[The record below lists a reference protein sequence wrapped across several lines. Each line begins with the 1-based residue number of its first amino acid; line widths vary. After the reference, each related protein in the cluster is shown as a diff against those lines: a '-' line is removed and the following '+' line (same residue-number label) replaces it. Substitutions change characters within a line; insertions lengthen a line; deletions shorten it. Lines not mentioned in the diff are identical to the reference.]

1 MICFKQTGEQ
11 FSDIY
16 AAREAVL
23 SFAKQVGTKT
33 REKAELILGADN
45 YVLEKPLVFDAAA
58 EPSLANIE
66 LSFVC
71 EDGKAN
77 FTSRR
82 ILDKGGFKKTGKYY
96 AYHFEQDE
104 NGEFPRIRDFYVNGR
119 RIPMC
124 RSASFIHAF
133 PFAEGKERLC
143 EENLEGMYIPE
154 ETLKALPVVDFGA
167 MELMIYVEWEFDV
180 LHVEKTDMSRVKYD
194 ENGKKHILLR
204 MKDDEFRAYI
214 NGMNRCLQPKNREF
228 FFRNHPTFL
237 TEDTFCYDHH
247 TGTLCYYPK
256 GELAGECSVP
266 QSDKLFYFGGMDGVS
281 FENVA
286 FTGISEAY
294 VGDHGFLSHQANIE
308 KRENKKL
315 EVAAI
320 FARDIRRFSVRDCK
334 FHNMNTN
341 GILMVGNTS
350 RIHIRDCHFE
360 NIGMSAISV
369 GNPVCVGA
377 APKACS
383 CDIRI
388 ENNFLHHIGF
398 DFPSAPAI
406 QVFRVDGL
414 SICHNTI
421 EYCAYSGIS
430 VGWEWSL
437 QPYMLGE
444 MVNIRDAEIAYNRIL
459 HHMQILN
466 DGGAIYVVGCNCDK
480 EYTKYFNFMHH
491 NFAYRD
497 APRRTVRGY
506 YLDGSSTNWH
516 VYENVT
522 SGTHR
527 PMFAQFIVP
536 TEYTWNVRMDNTYT
550 TDKVN
555 PETHA
560 PERNTILGEVFLEPT
575 LKELLRK
582 YPKAVEIFEVSGC
595 HSYRMT
601 WRLFFENNCESE

>member
-1 MICFKQTGEQ
+1 MICFRQTGEQ

-16 AAREAVL
+16 TARDAVL
-23 SFAKQVGTKT
+23 SYAKQVESGK
-33 REKAELILGADN
+33 REKVELILDADD
-45 YVLEKPLVFDAAA
+45 YVLEKPLSFDAAQ
-58 EPSLANIE
+58 EPALKNIA
-66 LSFVC
+66 LSFAC
-71 EDGKAN
+71 EDGVAQ
-77 FTSRR
+77 FSSRR
-82 ILDKGGFKKTGKYY
+82 ILDTADFKKEGEYY
-96 AYHFEQDE
+96 TYQFERNE
-104 NGEFPRIRDFYVNGR
+104 NGEFPRFRDFYVDGR
-119 RIPMC
+119 RAPMC

-133 PFAEGKERLC
+133 AFAEGKDRLC
-143 EENLEGMYIPE
+143 EENLEGMYISE
-154 ETLKALPVVDFGA
+154 EALDALPDGDFGA
-167 MELMIYVEWEFDV
+167 MELMICVEWEFDV
-180 LHVEKTDMSRVKYD
+180 LHVEKPDMSRVKYD
-194 ENGKKHILLR
+194 ENGKRHVLLK
-204 MKDDEFRAYI
+204 MKEDEFRAYI
-214 NGMNRCLQPKNREF
+214 DGMNRCLQPKNREF
-228 FFRNHPTFL
+228 FFRNHPAFL
-237 TEDTFCYDHH
+237 TEGTFCYDHH
-247 TGTLCYYPK
+247 TGTLRYDPK
-256 GELAGECSVP
+256 GELAGACAVP
-266 QSDKLFYFGGMDGVS
+266 RLDKLFVVGGMDGVS

-286 FTGISEAY
+286 FSGISEAY

-315 EVAAI
+315 EAAAI

-334 FHNMNTN
+334 FYDMNTN
-341 GILMVGNTS
+341 GILIVGGAS

-360 NIGMSAISV
+360 NIGMSAVSV

-377 APKACS
+377 APKSCS
-383 CDIRI
+383 YDVRI
-388 ENNFLHHIGF
+388 ENNFLRRIGF

-414 SICHNTI
+414 SVCHNTI
-421 EYCAYSGIS
+421 ESCAYSGIS
-430 VGWEWSL
+430 IGWEWGL
-437 QPYMLGE
+437 QKYVLGE

-466 DGGAIYVVGCNCDK
+466 DGGAIYAVGCNCDK

-516 VYENVT
+516 VYDNVT

-536 TEYTWNVRMDNTYT
+536 TEYTWNIRMDNTYT

-560 PERNTILGEVFLEPT
+560 PERNTILGDVFYEPS
-575 LKELLRK
+575 LKALLRK
-582 YPKAVEIFEVSGC
+582 YSKAVEIFEASGC
-595 HSYRMT
+595 HSYRT
-601 WRLFFENNCESE
+601 VWNLF

>member
-1 MICFKQTGEQ
+1 MIYFRQTGET

-16 AAREAVL
+16 EAREAVL
-23 SFAKQVGTKT
+23 SFAEKVESGK
-33 REKAELILGADN
+33 REQAELIFDDGN
-45 YVLEKPLVFDAAA
+45 YVLEKTIVFDTSENPA
-58 EPSLANIE
+58 LANIS

-71 EDGKAN
+71 ESGKAR
-77 FTSRR
+77 FTSQQ
-82 ILDKGGFKKTGKYY
+82 ILPADGFKKEGKYY
-96 AYHFEQDE
+96 TYHFEKDE
-104 NGEFPRIRDFYVNGR
+104 NGEYPRFRDFCVNGR

-124 RSASFIHAF
+124 SSAHFIHAF

-154 ETLKALPVVDFGA
+154 EALSVLPDGDFGS
-167 MELMIYVEWEFDV
+167 MELMIHVEWEFFI
-180 LHVEKTDMSRVKYD
+180 LHAVGVDKTRVKYD
-194 ENGKKHILLR
+194 ENGNKHILLK
-204 MKDDEFRAYI
+204 MKEDEFRAYLA
-214 NGMNRCLQPKNREF
+214 GMNRCLQPKNREF
-228 FFRNHPTFL
+228 FFRNHSAFL
-237 TEDTFCYDHH
+237 TEESFSYDHH

-256 GELAGECSVP
+256 EKLDGEYSVP
-266 QSDKLFYFGGMDGVS
+266 RLQKLFQFNGMDGVS
-281 FENVA
+281 FENMA
-286 FTGISEAY
+286 FTCISEAY
-294 VGDHGFLSHQANIE
+294 VGDHGFLSGQANIE
-308 KRENKKL
+308 KRKGKKL

-320 FARDIRRFSVRDCK
+320 FARDIRRFSARDCK
-334 FHNMNTN
+334 FYDMNTN
-341 GILMVGNTS
+341 GILLVGGAS
-350 RIHIRDCHFE
+350 RIQVRDCHFE
-360 NIGMSAISV
+360 NIGMSAVSV

-377 APKACS
+377 APKTCS
-383 CDIRI
+383 CDVRI
-388 ENNFLHHIGF
+388 ENNFLHRIGF

-406 QVFRVDGL
+406 QVFRVDGI

-437 QPYMLGE
+437 QPYMVGE
-444 MVNIRDAEIAYNRIL
+444 MVNIRDAEISYNRIL

-491 NFAYRD
+491 NFAYRES
-497 APRRTVRGY
+497 PRRTVRGY

-522 SGTHR
+522 SGVHR

-536 TEYTWNVRMDNTYT
+536 TEYTWNVRMDQTYT
-550 TDKVN
+550 TDFVN
-555 PETHA
+555 PDTHA
-560 PERNTILGEVFLEPT
+560 PERNTILGDVFQEPT

-582 YPKAVEIFEVSGC
+582 YPKAVEIFETSGC

-601 WRLFFENNCESE
+601 WKLFFERYENE